1 MRPEAAAP
9 LVAIGLA
16 AGFLSALLGVG
27 GGVVIVPLLVLWI
40 GLDVRQAAAS
50 SLVAIGI
57 TAVAGVITYWML
69 GDVRPGFAVL
79 VGLPAAVG
87 AVGGAALQ
95 QRLHTGLVEY
105 LFATLLV
112 VVAIWLLAT

>member
-1 MRPEAAAP
+1 VRPEAAAP

-40 GLDVRQAAAS
+40 GLDVRQATAS

-57 TAVAGVITYWML
+57 SAAAGVASYWAL
-69 GDVRPGFAVL
+69 GDVRPGYAAL
-79 VGLPAAVG
+79 VGVPAAAG

-95 QRLHTGLVEY
+95 RRLHAHLVEY
-105 LFATLLV
+105 LFAALLV
-112 VVAIWLLAT
+112 AVAIWLLAT

>member
-1 MRPEAAAP
+1 VRARAAAP
-9 LVAIGLA
+9 LLAIGLA

-27 GGVVIVPLLVLWI
+27 GGVVIVPLLVVWI
-40 GLDVRQAAAS
+40 GLGIRQATAS

-57 TAVAGVITYWML
+57 SALAGVISYWAL
-69 GDVRPGFAVL
+69 GDVRPGFAAL
-79 VGLPAAVG
+79 VGIPAAAG

-95 QRLHTGLVEY
+95 RRLHARLVEY

-112 VVAIWLLAT
+112 AVAVWLLAT